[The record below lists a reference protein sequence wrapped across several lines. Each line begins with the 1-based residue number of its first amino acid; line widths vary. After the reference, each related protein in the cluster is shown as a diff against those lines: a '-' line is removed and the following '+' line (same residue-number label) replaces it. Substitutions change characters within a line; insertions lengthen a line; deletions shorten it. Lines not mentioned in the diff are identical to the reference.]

1 MNAFCRE
8 LFVIQATSPER
19 ASSQKPSPTGGM
31 VAQVELTF
39 DQVAAALRWEPAF
52 SNPADTQVG
61 RLLGE
66 LGHLPPSYPGAVTG
80 QVVRAIVAPSDLPD
94 WVDWG
99 TPGLNTWYGAL
110 AAKDERGLPVAQENG
125 FSICT
130 QSERSRIRFPVLALL
145 FLLIMTTCM
154 LYFAVQYYYLEHH
167 Q

>member
-1 MNAFCRE
+1 M
-8 LFVIQATSPER
+8 IQATSPER

-66 LGHLPPSYPGAVTG
+66 LGPSSSVVSRCCYRAKC
-80 QVVRAIVAPSDLPD
+80 VRAIVAPSDLPD

-99 TPGLNTWYGAL
+99 TPALNTWYGAL
-110 AAKDERGLPVAQENG
+110 AAKDERGLPVAQD
-125 FSICT
+125 
-130 QSERSRIRFPVLALL
+130 
-145 FLLIMTTCM
+145 
-154 LYFAVQYYYLEHH
+154 
-167 Q
+167 